1 MTRADAFT
9 ELTNQEEVYS
19 DFLINMNPHPVS
31 GVLLRFV
38 NEKAVTR
45 SIRSL
50 IMTNPGERLYQP
62 DIGSGI
68 RSLLFEPMSD
78 FTANNLRKM
87 IEDTIT
93 NYEQRAQILGVEV
106 IPEEERNRYTVTI
119 VYMLIN
125 KPDPVTLN
133 VTLQRVR

>member
-9 ELTNQEEVYS
+9 ELTNQDEVYS

-31 GVLLRFV
+31 GALLRFV
-38 NEKAVTR
+38 NDKAVTR

-50 IMTNPGERLYQP
+50 ILTNPGERLYQP
-62 DIGSGI
+62 EIGSGI

-78 FTANNLRKM
+78 FTANALRSM
-87 IEDTIT
+87 IEETIRE
-93 NYEQRAQILGVEV
+93 YEQRAQILAVEV
-106 IPEEERNRYTVTI
+106 IPDEERNRYSVTI

-125 KPDPVTLN
+125 KPDPVTVS